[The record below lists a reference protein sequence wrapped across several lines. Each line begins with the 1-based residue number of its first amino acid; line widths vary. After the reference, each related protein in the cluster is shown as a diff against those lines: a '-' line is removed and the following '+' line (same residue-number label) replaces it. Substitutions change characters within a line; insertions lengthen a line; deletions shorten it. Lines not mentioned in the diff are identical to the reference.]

1 MAPARRPAYGSEMI
15 KNFLRTAGHTGLVSG
30 AALLAVL
37 TGCSKSQSDTT
48 VAAAQP
54 AAPAPAAVAQA
65 QPTVALQDDYDYYPA
80 YEVYY
85 SSNRHDYR
93 FREGNAWVT
102 RPVPPRVSV
111 DVLFASP
118 SVRVDFHDA
127 PERHHE
133 SIVRTYPRNWVPPGQ
148 GRGAQDERKDERKDK
163 R

>member
-1 MAPARRPAYGSEMI
+1 MAPARRRAYGSEMI

-30 AALLAVL
+30 AALLAIL
-37 TGCSKSQSDTT
+37 TGCSKSQSDTA

-54 AAPAPAAVAQA
+54 AAPTPAAVAQA
-65 QPTVALQDDYDYYPA
+65 QPTVALQDDYVYYPA

-93 FREGNAWVT
+93 YREGNAWVT
-102 RPVPPRVSV
+102 RQAPPRVSV
-111 DVLFASP
+111 DVLLASP

-133 SIVRTYPRNWVPPGQ
+133 SIVRSYPRNWAPQSQ

>member
-1 MAPARRPAYGSEMI
+1 MAPALAPAYGIEMI
-15 KNFLRTAGHTGLVSG
+15 QKILRIAGHTGLVSG

-48 VAAAQP
+48 VAVAQP
-54 AAPAPAAVAQA
+54 AAPAPTAVAQA
-65 QPTVALQDDYDYYPA
+65 QPTVALQDDYVYYPA

-93 FREGNAWVT
+93 YREGNAWVT
-102 RPVPPRVSV
+102 RPTPPRVSV
-111 DVLFASP
+111 DVLLASP

-133 SIVRTYPRNWVPPGQ
+133 SIVRTYPRNWAPPSQ

>member
-1 MAPARRPAYGSEMI
+1 MAPALWPAYGFEMI
-15 KNFLRTAGHTGLVSG
+15 KNFLRIAGPTGLVSG
-30 AALLAVL
+30 AALLATL
-37 TGCSKSQSDTT
+37 TGCSKSQSDTQY
-48 VAAAQP
+48 VS
-54 AAPAPAAVAQA
+54 APAATAPTAAVPV
-65 QPTVALQDDYDYYPA
+65 QPTVVVQDDYVYYPA

-93 FREGNAWVT
+93 YREGNNWIT
-102 RPVPPRVSV
+102 RPAPPRVSV